1 MSKGKYQN
9 RATRVHK
16 RPGILL
22 ISLVMLLV
30 VIVGGSMAFLQ
41 DATNKVE
48 NTFTPAQVTIDPTE
62 SVDHTENTKSNIK
75 FTNTGNVPVYI
86 RATLV
91 IYWTDVID
99 GKTEVIAQPTGAE
112 VKIGAVQSGWTKVE
126 EIYYYT
132 SPVNPGT
139 HTGVMLA
146 PINVAVPTGS
156 TAQCHIDVQAE
167 AIQADGLGSGVTTAQ
182 AAWAATKA
190 VQGVG

>member
-16 RPGILL
+16 RPGILF

-62 SVDHTENTKSNIK
+62 SVNEDTKSNIK

-99 GKTEVIAQPTGAE
+99 GESQVIAQPTGANVE
-112 VKIGAVQSGWTKVE
+112 IGAVQSGWTKNGD
-126 EIYYYT
+126 IYYYD
-132 SPVNPGT
+132 SPVKPNES
-139 HTGVMLA
+139 TGVMLD
-146 PINVAVPTGS
+146 PITVTVPTGS
-156 TAQCHIDVQAE
+156 TAQCHIDVRAE

-182 AAWAATKA
+182 EAWAAAKA